1 MVSENSYAKV
11 RALLDLRS
19 RLPFAGAALANALSS
34 IPLVIVD
41 LVCSAFLLIVFFHMD
56 SRVCHH
62 RHFGITYITF
72 ALFSLVADTIF
83 SSILVRA
90 LPWLGRPPFE
100 AAVMRQWICKLMS
113 FLGTFLA
120 GCKVNLLLAHC
131 LIHVFS
137 FELHYEPADMTWT
150 VPFLNTVCILLAAIM
165 AITSAIVHGIWVIG
179 NRLVCLPD
187 PEWPQL
193 FISYYMTHK
202 ALFCDGIIQSLVIL
216 VSCIVLRRIYIRI
229 GVTVSGGAGFVGS
242 HLVDALMNQG
252 HYVTVLDNLFT
263 GDRQNLDHWMKHP
276 RFEFITHDVS
286 NPIYLEAD
294 QIYHLASPASPP
306 SYMANPIKTLKAN
319 LMGSINLLGLARR
332 AGATFLLAST
342 SEVYGD
348 PEVHPQ
354 SESYW
359 GNVNPDGV
367 RSCYDESKRAAES
380 LAYAYFRR
388 EGIPVRVARIF
399 NTYGPRMQ
407 LNDGRVISNFILQAL
422 YNRDICLYG
431 DGSYTRSFMYIS
443 DLVEGLI
450 LLMNSNV
457 TGPVNLG
464 NPHEFTIRELANIIK
479 NLTNSSSKIIN
490 CPEAIDDPKRRQPD
504 ITRAK
509 TLLGW
514 EPKIQLKEGLQLT
527 IKAFRESLKKASFQ
541 LHSYP
546 KSERYR
552 FQQF

>member
-1 MVSENSYAKV
+1 MYTNVDSI
-11 RALLDLRS
+11 
-19 RLPFAGAALANALSS
+19 FTAGAALANALSS

-229 GVTVSGGAGFVGS
+229 GVTVRR
-242 HLVDALMNQG
+242 LI
-252 HYVTVLDNLFT
+252 
-263 GDRQNLDHWMKHP
+263 
-276 RFEFITHDVS
+276 FITDSKFLLFEEFRRFKERLMRKQECIRVVYSHAVFIALVRIARGIMTLRFSEFLYGTYRSHIFRNQILLNLVYYFSFFDV
-286 NPIYLEAD
+286 LGLVE
-294 QIYHLASPASPP
+294 
-306 SYMANPIKTLKAN
+306 
-319 LMGSINLLGLARR
+319 LLGDIFHAWWAFYFQSTMRN
-332 AGATFLLAST
+332 TFLNFFSFPYKSFKNCWAKLSILFYYDAPKVERISEREAMIFDRNFSKYASLLASQLSDEDLSAT
-342 SEVYGD
+342 LMWLKSEPYL
-348 PEVHPQ
+348 PKEISAFLAH
-354 SESYW
+354 
-359 GNVNPDGV
+359 VN
-367 RSCYDESKRAAES
+367 
-380 LAYAYFRR
+380 
-388 EGIPVRVARIF
+388 
-399 NTYGPRMQ
+399 
-407 LNDGRVISNFILQAL
+407 
-422 YNRDICLYG
+422 
-431 DGSYTRSFMYIS
+431 YTRI
-443 DLVEGLI
+443 
-450 LLMNSNV
+450 
-457 TGPVNLG
+457 
-464 NPHEFTIRELANIIK
+464 
-479 NLTNSSSKIIN
+479 SSK
-490 CPEAIDDPKRRQPD
+490 
-504 ITRAK
+504 
-509 TLLGW
+509 
-514 EPKIQLKEGLQLT
+514 
-527 IKAFRESLKKASFQ
+527 
-541 LHSYP
+541 H
-546 KSERYR
+546 
-552 FQQF
+552 